1 MNFNLDG
8 DLNGSTSQVTIQDDR
23 ANALLEFCTTPRTRD
38 EMQNHIGILSRD
50 HFRRSILKPL
60 LDSGVLQMTIPDK
73 PNSRSQKYVKAK

>member
-1 MNFNLDG
+1 LDG
-8 DLNGSTSQVTIQDDR
+8 DLNGRTIQVTIPDDR
-23 ANALLEFCTTPRTRD
+23 ANALLEFCKTPKTRE

-73 PNSRSQKYVKAK
+73 PNSRNQRYVKTK